1 MVVELP
7 PRSSC
12 VMMVVR
18 WLLWTLLEDEGF
30 LLDEGF
36 SCCWSFCCFPVRFQG
51 LCFSSS
57 GEDFHSLLV
66 EMHMVIH
73 MMWPYIFV
81 MSEMNIRNKRTA
93 SGEFHIVSMNH
104 VEWDI
109 SAW

>member
-1 MVVELP
+1 MRASLVVGVSAVS
-7 PRSSC
+7 RC
-12 VMMVVR
+12 VFK
-18 WLLWTLLEDEGF
+18 GCAF
-30 LLDEGF
+30 H
-36 SCCWSFCCFPVRFQG
+36 P
-51 LCFSSS
+51 S

-81 MSEMNIRNKRTA
+81 MDEMNIRNKCTA
-93 SGEFHIVSMNH
+93 SGEFHIISMNH